1 VQDIDINF
9 NTLIFA
15 IRNVYISKCIFD
27 NIRKVYISKMLT
39 IKQKEGVKMN
49 GTKTKD
55 ANKEERITLHNSIAE
70 NIANGVKEG
79 LNRHASEGKTTEVKI
94 FEHNAD
100 TDKYVFSI
108 SSREK
113 DSASVEDN
121 FGRLNVTFIGDNS
134 IKVVLKFDNRGMPL
148 NKFWTPPMYSP
159 NLPYS
164 YLALDLGDTIK
175 EKVDGFE
182 TAIIDISTYDGDMN
196 NPIKEGSYYYKRHKN
211 NKTGIRQ

>member
-1 VQDIDINF
+1 
-9 NTLIFA
+9 
-15 IRNVYISKCIFD
+15 
-27 NIRKVYISKMLT
+27 
-39 IKQKEGVKMN
+39 MN

-55 ANKEERITLHNSIAE
+55 AKEEEKITSPNSIAE

-79 LNRHASEGKTTEVKI
+79 LNRHVSEGKTTEVEI

-108 SSREK
+108 YSRER
-113 DSASVEDN
+113 DSDSVRN
-121 FGRLNVTFIGDNS
+121 YFGRLDVAIYGGNS

-196 NPIKEGSYYYKRHKN
+196 NPIKEGSYHYERHKN

>member
-1 VQDIDINF
+1 
-9 NTLIFA
+9 
-15 IRNVYISKCIFD
+15 
-27 NIRKVYISKMLT
+27 MLT

-55 ANKEERITLHNSIAE
+55 ANKEERITSHNSIAY
-70 NIANGVKEG
+70 NIANEVKEG

-100 TDKYVFSI
+100 TDKYLFFI
-108 SSREK
+108 YSRERDFVYDEEK
-113 DSASVEDN
+113 
-121 FGRLNVTFIGDNS
+121 FGILNVTFIGDNS

-148 NKFWTPPMYSP
+148 NKFWTPPMYSQ

-175 EKVDGFE
+175 EKVGGFE

-196 NPIKEGSYYYKRHKN
+196 NPIKEGSYHYERHKN
-211 NKTGIRQ
+211 NKTGVRQ